1 MDSSS
6 LPVVSVRTCS
16 LRELIGQITH
26 YQENIHE
33 QHLPALKN
41 ILTNRKCRI
50 EEDEKAEQQLAL
62 TTSGS
67 WQPEHTSWVTNA
79 PGRISQIEEIVQV
92 FKKNCANREGD
103 LFSKCAQIGHKAGFS
118 TIQEECFP

>member
-1 MDSSS
+1 MDSSG

-26 YQENIHE
+26 YQEHIHE
-33 QHLPALKN
+33 QHLPSLKN

-67 WQPEHTSWVTNA
+67 
-79 PGRISQIEEIVQV
+79 
-92 FKKNCANREGD
+92 
-103 LFSKCAQIGHKAGFS
+103 
-118 TIQEECFP
+118 